1 MLASIAADDMAQTM
15 RVLAGENAVNAA
27 RYFTTCSYYRGDR
40 GLVALWSHTM
50 QALVGSPRA
59 AARRAELTP
68 ERLTQSRLV
77 RERVVFQGV
86 RYEDVDAATLALEEP
101 PAIVV
106 TSPEDWVS
114 ERFGFVRTGGSIV
127 GKASLCKSPVVSI
140 RDLALVA

>member
-27 RYFTTCSYYRGDR
+27 RYFTRCSYQRGDCCS
-40 GLVALWSHTM
+40 VALWSRTM
-50 QALVGSPRA
+50 QALVGSSRV

-68 ERLTQSRLV
+68 ERMTQSRLV
-77 RERVVFQGV
+77 RERAVFQGV

-106 TSPEDWVS
+106 KSADDWVS
-114 ERFGFVRTGGSIV
+114 ERFGFVRAGGAILR
-127 GKASLCKSPVVSI
+127 KAYLGRSPVGSN
-140 RDLALVA
+140 RDRALAA